1 MKRLIDYLL
10 KNYYLLDD
18 LCGRLQDDYNDIQ
31 AFEQTEEDRIIIYN
45 ILELLDEY
53 KNTKGEWFIMLKV
66 KYIKTIL
73 DLYNNGSD
81 IATLDYINKLDINDT
96 TLQGLLNKCIKE
108 NYKNNGEFTD
118 TYGQYM
124 YDLFSYLDFDF
135 NDNNELIYKG
145 KDVDF

>member
-53 KNTKGEWFIMLKV
+53 KNTKGE
-66 KYIKTIL
+66 
-73 DLYNNGSD
+73 
-81 IATLDYINKLDINDT
+81 
-96 TLQGLLNKCIKE
+96 
-108 NYKNNGEFTD
+108 
-118 TYGQYM
+118 
-124 YDLFSYLDFDF
+124 
-135 NDNNELIYKG
+135 
-145 KDVDF
+145 